1 MPGRPRTRFRKLIEA
16 ETKLVAAILELLAQ
30 SPQKVQ
36 AGKYRDEPLG
46 GIWRRVDAD
55 ILGLATN
62 LTALHELMADF
73 YGLPDSS
80 GDPFLPVWNRVQFR
94 LHNGTEYDAG
104 RPPLTED
111 EVFVRPSESSDA
123 ETDTWDISN
132 EIACQD
138 ELRSSELERI
148 A

>member
-16 ETKLVAAILELLAQ
+16 ETKLVEAILELLAQ
-30 SPQKVQ
+30 APPKVQ
-36 AGKYRDEPLG
+36 LGQYRDGPFG

-55 ILGLATN
+55 ILGIATG
-62 LTALHELMADF
+62 LTVLHELMADF

-94 LHNGTEYDAG
+94 LLNGAEHDAG

-111 EVFVRPSESSDA
+111 EVFVRPSEFSEA
-123 ETDTWDISN
+123 ETDVVDTAVN
-132 EIACQD
+132 CEAVG
-138 ELRSSELERI
+138 
-148 A
+148 